1 MAARLAVEMTHL
13 GPIGCNRLFLEDDAE
28 CDGDAC
34 DGTPY
39 QFVKQKPQAT
49 LVLDDYWQTTYR
61 LDKKDLTID
70 TVNYT
75 IELKATWT
83 ARKTW

>member
-1 MAARLAVEMTHL
+1 M
-13 GPIGCNRLFLEDDAE
+13 
-28 CDGDAC
+28 
-34 DGTPY
+34 
-39 QFVKQKPQAT
+39 KQKPQAT
-49 LVLDDYWQTTYR
+49 LVLDDDWQTTYR
-61 LDKKDLTID
+61 LDTKDLTID